1 MRVLMIDGQ
10 AIRQRWEAVN
20 SLLDERGRRLFA
32 AAEVWAAG
40 RGGLRRYRVL
50 LGLHAAPF
58 CEGLRTLTRLHCRAE
73 GFAVKVAAAAGWRC
87 VIRRF

>member
-32 AAEVWAAG
+32 AAEVQAAG
-40 RGGLRRYRVL
+40 RGGLAVVSSVTGVARSTL
-50 LGLHAAPF
+50 LRGLKDLDASALPR
-58 CEGLRTLTRLHCRAE
+58 GPYLY
-73 GFAVKVAAAAGWRC
+73 FAGGAC
-87 VIRRF
+87 